1 MSLGLDKVMLL
12 ISSYSNPVETLQ
24 HARRQGYILR
34 DFMVTAMPFGKY
46 SSEPKVQLPT
56 GMCRLLVC
64 VSCVMVLGAVPHHC
78 MTCVEIPS
86 WWFLSASQALRQVAR
101 SNDKAPPTAGYAL
114 DHTDEE

>member
-46 SSEPKVQLPT
+46 SSEPKVRLLAK
-56 GMCRLLVC
+56 MYRLLVC
-64 VSCVMVLGAVPHHC
+64 VTCGTFPRVLCRTTSRHVMK
-78 MTCVEIPS
+78 IPQGG
-86 WWFLSASQALRQVAR
+86 FGASQASRQVAR
-101 SNDKAPPTAGYAL
+101 YNEQGPPCCR
-114 DHTDEE
+114 